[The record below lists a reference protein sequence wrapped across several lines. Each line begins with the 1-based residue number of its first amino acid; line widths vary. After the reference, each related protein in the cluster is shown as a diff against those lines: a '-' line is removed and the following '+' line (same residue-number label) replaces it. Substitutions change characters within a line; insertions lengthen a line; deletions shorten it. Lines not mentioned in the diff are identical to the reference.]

1 MPTMK
6 SPLLRFF
13 GSLQMAVAL
22 LIAIAIVLAWGTI
35 YETSFGTA
43 AVQRFVYRSWWFQ
56 GLLGFLAVNL
66 AIAAWQRYP
75 WKRGHL
81 PFVLAHLGIILIL
94 LGGIIGGRWGIEGQ
108 LIIPEGQSER
118 LLQLPTNVLVIHQ
131 PNPGAHV
138 EIPTAFET
146 AAWVHEPKAQ
156 WRVPIAGRSIV
167 LTVDRYYP
175 DAVATEEI
183 RDDHPTESPA
193 IHLAIRHDASVDPHG
208 GLGPEPEPGAGQE
221 QRLWLFARDPE
232 RFGIRWGQ
240 AHLLFLEPETPAQL
254 QQLLGQEKPSAH
266 PRGVVSVRLA
276 GETREREIPVPEQMD
291 RPIALE
297 GTAYTLTFKDYF
309 PDFALTEEGPA
320 SRSDQ
325 PDNPAVAL
333 LLSGPEGADAH
344 LLFALHPDFPRL
356 HGQRHTI
363 DAQVRYTHG
372 AGGALPPES
381 FAFVRRERGALA
393 LVLIGSGGQREV
405 VDPANL
411 NTRYRHPWM
420 PYEVE
425 VTDAYAHARVITHFT
440 NRGNEVRGEALHL
453 IAQEADATAEGWV
466 GRGGEITLP
475 LGAEPITVAYRPAQ
489 RELPVTIKALD
500 FRKIDYPGTQMAAG
514 FECDVEMTDSTRGL
528 LLIRKIS
535 MNNPLRYRG
544 YSFFQS
550 SYIPGEVETTVLSVR
565 SDPGTPLVYAGFI
578 IIIGG
583 VVGMFVT
590 RSRATRSQGSRRRKG
605 ARA

>member
-1 MPTMK
+1 MRTCSSRCIRIFRGCMGSATRSTPK
-6 SPLLRFF
+6 S
-13 GSLQMAVAL
+13 A
-22 LIAIAIVLAWGTI
+22 T
-35 YETSFGTA
+35 
-43 AVQRFVYRSWWFQ
+43 
-56 GLLGFLAVNL
+56 
-66 AIAAWQRYP
+66 
-75 WKRGHL
+75 
-81 PFVLAHLGIILIL
+81 
-94 LGGIIGGRWGIEGQ
+94 
-108 LIIPEGQSER
+108 
-118 LLQLPTNVLVIHQ
+118 
-131 PNPGAHV
+131 
-138 EIPTAFET
+138 PTA
-146 AAWVHEPKAQ
+146 P
-156 WRVPIAGRSIV
+156 AG
-167 LTVDRYYP
+167 
-175 DAVATEEI
+175 
-183 RDDHPTESPA
+183 
-193 IHLAIRHDASVDPHG
+193 
-208 GLGPEPEPGAGQE
+208 
-221 QRLWLFARDPE
+221 
-232 RFGIRWGQ
+232 
-240 AHLLFLEPETPAQL
+240 
-254 QQLLGQEKPSAH
+254 
-266 PRGVVSVRLA
+266 
-276 GETREREIPVPEQMD
+276 
-291 RPIALE
+291 
-297 GTAYTLTFKDYF
+297 
-309 PDFALTEEGPA
+309 
-320 SRSDQ
+320 
-325 PDNPAVAL
+325 
-333 LLSGPEGADAH
+333 
-344 LLFALHPDFPRL
+344 
-356 HGQRHTI
+356 
-363 DAQVRYTHG
+363 
-372 AGGALPPES
+372 S

-466 GRGGEITLP
+466 GRGGEPSLP
-475 LGAEPITVAYRPAQ
+475 LAAEPITVACRPAQ

-590 RSRATRSQGSRRRKG
+590 RSRATRSQGSTRRKG